1 MRFLV
6 EKLNSPIPVLA
17 VLVLFLV
24 VNGFLFYRYQQ
35 SLETPES
42 NVGTPSFGETTTSS
56 LEGGPTT
63 AKTTPAP
70 ERESTVAKEPTAS
83 KKTTPSGA
91 TKQASEVRVAVRVV
105 GGTTGLS
112 VFEDGQLVFDQAE
125 VEPGFSSEFEAEEEI
140 TISAFDAG
148 VVQVEVNGRDLGPLG
163 ESGEGATRTFT
174 PGNL

>member
-1 MRFLV
+1 MRPLLAM
-6 EKLNSPIPVLA
+6 LNSPAAVLA
-17 VLVLFLV
+17 VLVLFLL

-35 SLETPES
+35 SLETAGS
-42 NVGTPSFGETTTSS
+42 DVGTPSVEETTSS
-56 LEGGPTT
+56 LKGQPNT
-63 AKTTPAP
+63 AKTTPAQ
-70 ERESTVAKEPTAS
+70 EKESTVAKEPTAS

-140 TISAFDAG
+140 TISAFDAE